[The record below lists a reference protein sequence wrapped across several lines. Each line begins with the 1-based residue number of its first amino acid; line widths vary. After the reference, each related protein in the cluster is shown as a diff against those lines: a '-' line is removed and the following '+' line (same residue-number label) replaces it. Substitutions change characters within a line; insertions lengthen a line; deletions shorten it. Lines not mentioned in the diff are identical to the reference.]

1 MRLDVITGTLQEY
14 EAALAHPKECA
25 DIRTYYFSKLEEA
38 GAAKT
43 ERLDFQ
49 SASPGEKAS
58 DNFALYGEIERAI
71 LDYLK
76 EHDYPKEVRI
86 VCDDEDVAKEYRVV
100 YNFWFAETKAARLND
115 GTWD

>member
-1 MRLDVITGTLQEY
+1 MSLDVITGTPQEY